1 MIISMILA
9 LILVVIIYKYLLL
22 KYDMTQLT
30 KQLKY
35 IKHHINS
42 NQIIRTNTHHKHSV
56 NLINEIN
63 DVLNAKR
70 KEVVKYKQQE
80 LLLNQ
85 EITNISHDIR
95 TPLTAIKG
103 YANLMQEI
111 ETIDEINRYAKV
123 INSKTD
129 NLINMVDLFHEM
141 TKLNS
146 GDYALNI
153 QEINIDEC
161 LKEQFLSYFNQFDN
175 KSINVLFNEDG
186 THLVKVDRVCLERII
201 NNLIS
206 NILKY
211 GKTYAK
217 IKVFDNKDRVLI
229 EIQNDTDEPLSDSD
243 QTNLFKRSQTLDAS
257 RHNGSTGLGLYMV
270 KRLVEVQNGRITA
283 AYQNNQFYIS
293 IELPRVNRQK

>member
-35 IKHHINS
+35 IKHHITS
-42 NQIIRTNTHHKHSV
+42 NQIIRTNNHHKHSV

-186 THLVKVDRVCLERII
+186 THLVKADRVCLERII

-229 EIQNDTDEPLSDSD
+229 EIQNDTDEPLSDGD

-283 AYQNNQFYIS
+283 AYQNNQFNIS